1 MGSESRILVTGG
13 SGLVGSAIVR
23 SLRANGYDDILTPSH
38 SELDLLNESDVM
50 MYMGDWMPDIVI
62 CAAAK
67 VGGIGGNSRD
77 NYGYLTQNLRINLN
91 TIQSAFKA
99 GVQRLV
105 FLGSSCIYPKFATQ
119 PIKESELLNGY
130 LEPTNEGYALSKI
143 TGIRMCDYL
152 RSQHGVCYHS
162 LMPCNLYGP
171 GDNYNVQNGHVLP
184 TLIAKF
190 VNAKENT
197 DHKVE
202 LWGDGTPLREFLF
215 SDDLGEAVVKSLE
228 IADPPGLM
236 NVGSGVE
243 ISILQLANM
252 VRDAV
257 GYMGEIMWDV
267 SKPNGTPRKIM
278 DSSLFRELTNWTPR
292 TSLIDGI
299 RASVSDYLRNRA
311 SLRH

>member
-1 MGSESRILVTGG
+1 MGSESRVMVTGG
-13 SGLVGSAIVR
+13 HGLVGSAIVR
-23 SLRANGYDDILTPSH
+23 GLLKSGFSGILTPTH
-38 SELDLLNESDVM
+38 SELDLLDESDVRS
-50 MYMGDWMPDIVI
+50 YMGDWMPDVVI

-99 GVQRLV
+99 GVQRLI
-105 FLGSSCIYPKFATQ
+105 FLGSSCIYPKFAQQ
-119 PIKESELLNGY
+119 PIKESELLNGS

-143 TGIRMCDYL
+143 AGIRMCDYL

-171 GDNYNVQNGHVLP
+171 GDNYNIETGHVLP

-190 VNAKENT
+190 VNAKENA
-197 DHKVE
+197 DHMVE

-215 SDDLGEAVVKSLE
+215 SDYLGEAVVKSLD
-228 IADPPGLM
+228 IT
-236 NVGSGVE
+236 
-243 ISILQLANM
+243 NM
-252 VRDAV
+252 VREAV
-257 GYMGEIMWDV
+257 GYMGEIMWNR

-278 DSSLFRELTNWTPR
+278 DSSLFRELTHWTPK

-299 RASVSDYLRNRA
+299 RQSVGDYLRNRSA
-311 SLRH
+311 LRH

>member
-1 MGSESRILVTGG
+1 MGSESRVMVTGG
-13 SGLVGSAIVR
+13 HGLVGSAIVR
-23 SLRANGYDDILTPSH
+23 GLLKSGFSGILTPTH
-38 SELDLLNESDVM
+38 SELDLLDESAVRS
-50 MYMGDWMPDIVI
+50 YMGDWMPDVVI

-119 PIKESELLNGY
+119 PIKESELLNGS

-143 TGIRMCDYL
+143 AGIRMCDYL

-171 GDNYNVQNGHVLP
+171 GDNYNIETGHVLP

-190 VNAKENT
+190 VNAKENA
-197 DHKVE
+197 DHMVE

-215 SDDLGEAVVKSLE
+215 SDDLGEAVVKSLD
-228 IADPPGLM
+228 IANPPGLM

-243 ISILQLANM
+243 ISIIQLANM
-252 VRDAV
+252 VREAV
-257 GYMGEIMWDV
+257 GYMGEIMWNR

-278 DSSLFRELTNWTPR
+278 DSSLFRELTQWTPK

-299 RASVSDYLRNRA
+299 RQSVGDYLRNR
-311 SLRH
+311 STLRH

>member
-1 MGSESRILVTGG
+1 MGSESRVMVTGG
-13 SGLVGSAIVR
+13 HGLVGSAIVR
-23 SLRANGYDDILTPSH
+23 GLLKSGFSGILTPAH
-38 SELDLLNESDVM
+38 SELDLLDESAVRT
-50 MYMGDWMPDIVI
+50 YMGDWMPDVVI

-91 TIQSAFKA
+91 TIQGAFKA

-105 FLGSSCIYPKFATQ
+105 FLGSSCIYPKFAPQ
-119 PIKESELLNGY
+119 PIKESELLNGS

-143 TGIRMCDYL
+143 AGIRMCDYL

-171 GDNYNVQNGHVLP
+171 GDNYNIETGHVLP

-190 VNAKENT
+190 VNAKENA
-197 DHKVE
+197 DHMVE

-215 SDDLGEAVVKSLE
+215 SDDLGEAVVKSLD
-228 IADPPGLM
+228 IANPLGLM

-257 GYMGEIMWDV
+257 GYMGEIMWNR

-278 DSSLFRELTNWTPR
+278 DSSLFRELTHWTPK

-299 RASVSDYLRNRA
+299 RQAVGDYLRNR
-311 SLRH
+311 STLRH